1 MNCLTWFRVHFT
13 KFFRALWVMFVFH
26 SNKVMYSWKIRLD
39 RINCFNYVCGLTDL
53 IISALVIFGKSLS
66 GFLSSFLII
75 QHVSVFAVY
84 SYMWKHNEHVRK
96 SKICIALTGDIK
108 LITCSCSWV
117 LWIMLERNWSFWGN
131 SAFWGWILFYGN
143 WYWETRLLW
152 RGVAYCFFN
161 GRFLKSY
168 FTKKWKYRHHLHWIL
183 FMNAYHSFLS
193 SAFNLIIFKWPI
205 PLNHWCSSLEKY
217 R

>member
-1 MNCLTWFRVHFT
+1 MRSSVNSKCCHGNTSCHNGETRYPEWQTIKLLMSNSLCLIYELLLDTQEAERYLLKKMNCLTWFRVHFT

-75 QHVSVFAVY
+75 QDVSVFAVY

-96 SKICIALTGDIK
+96 SKICIVLTGDIK

-131 SAFWGWILFYGN
+131 SAFWGWILFYGS
-143 WYWETRLLW
+143 WYCESRLPW
-152 RGVAYCFFN
+152 RGVAYCFF
-161 GRFLKSY
+161 
-168 FTKKWKYRHHLHWIL
+168 
-183 FMNAYHSFLS
+183 
-193 SAFNLIIFKWPI
+193 
-205 PLNHWCSSLEKY
+205 
-217 R
+217 